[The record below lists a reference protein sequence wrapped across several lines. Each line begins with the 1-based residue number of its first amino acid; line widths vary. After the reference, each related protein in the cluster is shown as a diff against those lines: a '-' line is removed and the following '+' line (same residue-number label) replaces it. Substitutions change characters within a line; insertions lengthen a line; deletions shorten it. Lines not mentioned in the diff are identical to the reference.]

1 MNFQKVKAVI
11 FDLDGTL
18 LDTLA
23 DIGTGL
29 NEALCRFGFEAH
41 PINTYRQRIGHGI
54 KNAVRSSVPST
65 ATQEEYEQVLNF
77 YLSYYPQ
84 HCTVHTDY
92 FPGTKK
98 FLDMLVSAGLKLAV
112 ISNKTEATAQAI
124 VKHYFPDYTWEF
136 VWGRAESRPL
146 KPAKEAGI
154 LACEAL
160 GMKPEEVLFVGD
172 GDTDMEF
179 ASNMGFLAA
188 GVTWGYRDPDQ
199 LLAAGADFLVSTYEE
214 LWQKMDLGEGV

>member
-29 NEALCRFGFEAH
+29 NTALCRFGFEEH
-41 PINTYRQRIGHGI
+41 PIVSYRQRIGHGI
-54 KNAVRSSVPST
+54 KNAVRASLPETVSEEQY
-65 ATQEEYEQVLNF
+65 QEVLDF

-84 HCTVHTDY
+84 HCTEKTDY
-92 FPGTKK
+92 FPGTKA
-98 FLDMLVSAGLKLAV
+98 FLDAMVQKGMKLAV
-112 ISNKTEATAQAI
+112 ISNKTETTAQK
-124 VKHYFPDYTWEF
+124 VMGHYFPGYPWGF
-136 VWGRAESRPL
+136 VWGRSEGRPL

-160 GMKPEEVLFVGD
+160 GLQPDEILYVGD
-172 GDTDMEF
+172 GDSDMEF
-179 ASNMGFLAA
+179 AANMGFIGA
-188 GVTWGYRDPDQ
+188 GVTWGYRDREQ
-199 LLAAGADFLVSTYEE
+199 LLAAGADFLVDTFEQ
-214 LWQKMDLGEGV
+214 LLQKFN